1 MRGKL
6 SDRQATTSTSI
17 FRSQKLARSA
27 YKSSNCSGVTST
39 MSRRRATSPNF
50 YSDHQNSPFFFL
62 FFASSA
68 WTTPFTPFGHRLRRL
83 HSICQVIFHRRLYL
97 TGRAFTWTTIFQRCN
112 THHVHSVW
120 TLVRR
125 EGYHQ
130 LERSSDVKWKN
141 HRAILTA
148 KTRVSCIES
157 SSMLLQFV
165 YSNMTLEDSCLQC
178 NSNNWLSSS
187 WCRFVRVEL
196 SFILSIYAMY

>member
-1 MRGKL
+1 MVDHFRG
-6 SDRQATTSTSI
+6 TSSSGQTKI
-17 FRSQKLARSA
+17 VEGQKGRGNL
-27 YKSSNCSGVTST
+27 KE
-39 MSRRRATSPNF
+39 RRRRKCVESSPIGKQQRARVF
-50 YSDHQNSPFFFL
+50 FGHKSLHGPLIKARTVVGWQVQCLVVGQPRRIFTPTIRTHPFFFF

-68 WTTPFTPFGHRLRRL
+68 WATPFTPFGHRLRRL

-148 KTRVSCIES
+148 KTRAPCIE
-157 SSMLLQFV
+157 
-165 YSNMTLEDSCLQC
+165 
-178 NSNNWLSSS
+178 
-187 WCRFVRVEL
+187 
-196 SFILSIYAMY
+196 